1 VIVIMAG
8 LPGTGKSTVARAVA
22 QRTSAIVL
30 DKDIIRAAMFPSTID
45 YTSEQD
51 DVVVEAMLSAAQ
63 YLLRHDAAKIVI
75 LDGRPFSRNS
85 QLRHVIDF
93 AEDAPTRW
101 RLIECV
107 CREEV
112 VERRLKSNR
121 SHPAMNRDWNLYQA
135 VKARYEPKPQPKLV
149 VDTDHELSDCVE
161 QVMAYLKD

>member
-1 VIVIMAG
+1 M
-8 LPGTGKSTVARAVA
+8 
-22 QRTSAIVL
+22 
-30 DKDIIRAAMFPSTID
+30 
-45 YTSEQD
+45 
-51 DVVVEAMLSAAQ
+51 EAMLSAAQ

-112 VERRLKSNR
+112 VERRLKSDR

-149 VDTDHELSDCVE
+149 VDTDQELSDCVE